1 MKNFIAVT
9 IFALALCSVQF
20 GQVNEKPTHL
30 SSTAL
35 SKIVDVVLR
44 AEFKPR
50 EESMLIYIHGDALR
64 EACLPEIENTQ
75 FILIDDAELQR
86 LGKAYSFKDRVVI
99 DGKVRIDFGY
109 GNNCEA
115 TGGSYFFKVRGDRV
129 TRTNDNGGW
138 GSGCSSASGSARS
151 GQ

>member
-1 MKNFIAVT
+1 MKSFIAITVVVLT
-9 IFALALCSVQF
+9 FCTVQF
-20 GQVNEKPTHL
+20 GQDIDGPEHL
-30 SSTAL
+30 SPIAL

-44 AEFKPR
+44 AEFKSS
-50 EESMLIYIHGDALR
+50 EELALIHIHGNVLK
-64 EACLPEIENTQ
+64 EAWLPEIVNTQ
-75 FILIDDAELQR
+75 FILIDDAELER
-86 LGKAYSFKDRVVI
+86 LGKAYLFKDPVVS

-115 TGGSYFFKVRGDRV
+115 GGGSYFFKVRGDRV

-138 GSGCSSASGSARS
+138 GSGCSSASGGTRS